1 MIVYSLYYVDH
12 GMGTGFVQ
20 MAVVI
25 GIALGEL
32 ISLIESMT
40 VLEWHIPK
48 ALKQLVDIWG
58 NEEKG
63 LDV

>member
-1 MIVYSLYYVDH
+1 MIVYALYYVDH
-12 GMGTGFVQ
+12 GMQTGFVQ

-32 ISLIESMT
+32 ISLLESMT